1 MDVALWSLAFLVS
14 LAVMLRGAD
23 WLLAS
28 GEQIGRAKGLSP
40 FVIGV
45 LIVGVGTSLP
55 ELVSSLAAIA
65 QGATEIVPANA
76 VGSNITNILLIVGL
90 SAVVA
95 RKLEVTKNLVDL
107 ELPLLAIS
115 TAMAAGAMAD
125 RNVSQVEG
133 VFLLGAFVVY
143 VAYTLLYREL
153 PKPPAAKRPKTDG
166 GTTLKLVAG
175 VIALAIGASY
185 AIESVI
191 KLSDLFDVSPGLI
204 TLAVVALGTSLP
216 ELVVSLKAAFRGNS
230 EVALGNIFGSNAIN
244 ALLVLG
250 LPALVSGLAVDERT
264 FSLGLPVFVVVTL
277 LFILSGLS
285 RRIHIY
291 DGGLYVL
298 IYCWFIGHLFGLV

>member
-1 MDVALWSLAFLVS
+1 MDVALWSLIFLVS

-23 WLLAS
+23 WLLVS

-90 SAVVA
+90 SAVIA
-95 RKLEVTKNLVDL
+95 RKLEVTKNLMNL
-107 ELPLLAIS
+107 ELPLLAIA
-115 TAMAAGAMAD
+115 TAMAAGAMAN

-133 VFLLGAFVVY
+133 AFLLLAFVVY
-143 VAYTLLYREL
+143 VSYTLLYREQ
-153 PKPPAAKRPKTDG
+153 PKPERAKRPKTDG
-166 GTTLKLVAG
+166 GTALKLIVG
-175 VIALAIGASY
+175 VIALAVGANY
-185 AIESVI
+185 VIESVI
-191 KLSDLFDVSPGLI
+191 QLSELFRVSPGLI

-216 ELVVSLKAAFRGNS
+216 ELTVSLKAAIRGNS

-250 LPALVSGLAVDERT
+250 LPALISGLVVDQQT
-264 FSLGLPVFVVVTL
+264 FSFALPVFVVVTL
-277 LFILSGLS
+277 LFILSSLS

>member
-1 MDVALWSLAFLVS
+1 MNEILLWSLIFLAS

-23 WLLAS
+23 WLLVS
-28 GEQIGRAKGLSP
+28 GERIGRAKGLPP

-45 LIVGVGTSLP
+45 LIVGIGTSLP
-55 ELVSSLAAIA
+55 ELVSSLAAVL

-76 VGSNITNILLIVGL
+76 IGSNITNILLVVGL

-107 ELPLLAIS
+107 ELPLLAIA

-125 RNVSQVEG
+125 RSVSQAE
-133 VFLLGAFVVY
+133 GAFLVLAFGVY
-143 VAYTLLYREL
+143 VAYTLLFRER
-153 PKPPAAKRPKTDG
+153 PKAIGKRPKTNG
-166 GTTLKLVAG
+166 GTALKLIVGAIALAVGANYVIESVVRLADLFNVSAG
-175 VIALAIGASY
+175 VI
-185 AIESVI
+185 
-191 KLSDLFDVSPGLI
+191 
-204 TLAVVALGTSLP
+204 TLAAVALGTSLP
-216 ELVVSLKAAFRGNS
+216 ELTVSLKAAFRGDS

-250 LPALVSGLAVDERT
+250 LPALFAGLAVDQQT
-264 FSLGLPVFVVVTL
+264 FSLALPVFVVVTL

-298 IYCWFIGHLFGLV
+298 IYCWFIGRLFGLV